1 MNGILFEKVKIA
13 RLELPNRFLMSAA
26 ASWKATEDGDIAD
39 GQSIIHYKIAGGGVS
54 LLINGGVGVHK
65 SGRRSATSALFDTD
79 ERIHSFQQF
88 AKKIHEGG
96 AAAAFQLTHSG
107 LWAGEYQKKTGGT
120 PFAPSFIIQDSL
132 CKYFSPHRENCPA
145 TKEQIHTVISAY
157 GDAAERAKRA
167 GYDAV
172 EVHAA
177 HESLLSQFLSP
188 ITNIR
193 KDDRGGNVENR
204 CRIHREIL
212 WDIKK
217 KVGKDFPVIMK
228 LGVCDQL
235 EGGLTLEDG
244 IEAAKLIAG
253 TGNVDALEISQG
265 LAGSAED
272 YSVMSIRTGI
282 NSIEKEAYY
291 REWTNK
297 AKKKAGDKTLIIMQG
312 GLRTPELME
321 EIVKNGEADLV
332 SMCRPYIM
340 EPGLINRWKNGD
352 RKKAACIS
360 CNKCAEALY
369 FKGEAMKCQVRD
381 EKQGVRGE
389 N

>member
-1 MNGILFEKVKIA
+1 MNNILFEKVKIA
-13 RLELPNRFLMSAA
+13 GLELPNRFLMSAA
-26 ASWKATEDGDIAD
+26 ASWKADEDGDIAD
-39 GQSIIHYKIAGGGVS
+39 GQFIIHYDIAGGGVS

-65 SGRRSATSALFDTD
+65 SGRRSSTSALFDTD
-79 ERIHSFQQF
+79 ERIPSFQRF
-88 AKKIHEGG
+88 AEKIHEGG
-96 AAAAFQLTHSG
+96 AAAAFQITHSG
-107 LWAGEYQKKTGGT
+107 LWAGVYQEESGGT
-120 PFAPSFIIQDSL
+120 PFAPSFIIHDSL
-132 CKYFSPHRENCPA
+132 CEYLSPHREDRPA
-145 TKEQIHTVISAY
+145 TEEQIRSVIGAY

-177 HESLLSQFLSP
+177 HESMLSQFLSP
-188 ITNIR
+188 VTNIR
-193 KDDRGGNVENR
+193 NDDRGGSVENR

-212 WDIKK
+212 SDIKK

-235 EGGLTLEDG
+235 EGGLPLEGG
-244 IEAAKLIAG
+244 IEAAGLISE

-265 LAGSAED
+265 LAGSAGD

-282 NSIEKEAYY
+282 NGIEKEAYY
-291 REWTNK
+291 RDWTKK
-297 AKKKAGDKTLIIMQG
+297 AKKAVGDKTLVIMQG

-321 EIVKNGEADLV
+321 EIVGNGEADMV

-352 RKKAACIS
+352 RRKAACIS

-369 FKGEAMKCQVRD
+369 FKGEAMKCQVKQRD
-381 EKQGVRGE
+381 IR
-389 N
+389 